1 MKNKIGVICIGQ
13 AGGNLGFLLKK
24 ENFDVAFINSSK
36 GDLDTLNIDES
47 KKYHIK
53 DGLGCAKDRTTA
65 KQIAQK
71 DFSNI
76 NEFLNKSLGEKEFY
90 YIAFST
96 GGGTGSGISPVL
108 ADILTTH
115 LGKKVGLITILPSDK
130 DTLQAHINAYEC
142 VQEISNLKN
151 ICSTFVVDNNRKN
164 SIAQINEKFVKLFNK
179 IFDYKKYETIKGN
192 IDEAEIL
199 KLLETKGMI
208 NIASCKNE
216 ETTNKLIENIKNDIF
231 APLENDGKIK
241 YLGLS
246 KGINFDEAM
255 FSKEI
260 GKYLDKFENTN
271 KEYTLAILSGLT
283 LPFKRVKDMKEKI
296 LAEKETILSFE
307 KETEQRL
314 EDIDFLTKKVPI
326 KEENS
331 NIEKQKLDVN
341 DLFAQ
346 YLN

>member
-1 MKNKIGVICIGQ
+1 MKNKIGIICIGQ
-13 AGGNLGFLLKK
+13 AGGNIGFLMKN
-24 ENFDVAFINSSK
+24 ENFDVVFINSSK
-36 GDLDTLNIDES
+36 GDLDTLNIEKS
-47 KKYHIK
+47 KKYHIT

-76 NEFLNKSLGEKEFY
+76 NEFLNKSLGEKDFY

-115 LGKKVGLITILPSDK
+115 LGKKVGLITILPSFK

-142 VQEISNLKN
+142 LQEVSNLKN
-151 ICSTFVVDNNRKN
+151 ICSTFVIDNDTN
-164 SIAQINEKFVKLFNK
+164 SNIAHINKKFVKLFNK
-179 IFDYKKYETIKGN
+179 IFEYKKYETNKGN

-199 KLLETKGMI
+199 KLFETKGMI
-208 NIASCKNE
+208 NIASCENTE
-216 ETTNKLIENIKNDIF
+216 ITSKLIENIKSGIF

-246 KGINFDEAM
+246 KGIKFDEDL
-255 FSKEI
+255 FFKEI

-283 LPFKRVKDMKEKI
+283 LPFKRVKDMKDKI
-296 LAEKETILSFE
+296 SGEKEIILSFE
-307 KETEQRL
+307 DEKVEKL
-314 EDIDFLTKKVPI
+314 EDIDFLVKNSSSNKNFNV
-326 KEENS
+326 EE
-331 NIEKQKLDVN
+331 KLGID
-341 DLFAQ
+341 DLFSQ
-346 YLN
+346 YLQN